1 MDEFVD
7 YFSCNQWNKCWN
19 EIATSLKIN
28 LAKMNKT
35 LHKSAIVLGIVLQL
49 GGDRWLITLI
59 VVLMFYFITT
69 KNNFIVTIAWRQQWL
84 ITTKM
89 TGQVLD
95 GSSWLTLKTV
105 VPPGPADHLTRWSN
119 LKVILPNIRQHNFT
133 VLTVLRPTWHVDVEP
148 VPHQLLHGGED
159 LLEILHHAL
168 DDKKSLSDR
177 ETLRDFSLHADTN
190 SVAAKC
196 QVIGHGHNIVIIQP
210 KKQSNLNYRCQQNFK
225 ILRIFT
231 NQLPISKGCAA
242 KHPNLSWR
250 DCVQMTIY
258 DSVLIDS

>member
-7 YFSCNQWNKCWN
+7 YFFCNQWNKCWN

-59 VVLMFYFITT
+59 VVLMFYFIN

-119 LKVILPNIRQHNFT
+119 LKVILPNIRQHYFSSQT
-133 VLTVLRPTWHVDVEP
+133 HLTR
-148 VPHQLLHGGED
+148 
-159 LLEILHHAL
+159 
-168 DDKKSLSDR
+168 
-177 ETLRDFSLHADTN
+177 
-190 SVAAKC
+190 
-196 QVIGHGHNIVIIQP
+196 
-210 KKQSNLNYRCQQNFK
+210 RCWTC
-225 ILRIFT
+225 IPST
-231 NQLPISKGCAA
+231 P
-242 KHPNLSWR
+242 PWR
-250 DCVQMTIY
+250 WRSPWNPSPC
-258 DSVLIDS
+258 SGR